1 MGILAIGNSLCL
13 VKFVTAIMC
22 FLIYQWRKRS
32 DRKYSC
38 LMNTVFWIHYL
49 TLSQCSHCFFLQFW
63 GYFIF
68 VFNSGTSSAFLES
81 HSLRAQQLS
90 VVVTKSHSIRAEIL
104 HFETNSS
111 VIFQAIQPSQW
122 QHISVPPTSSH
133 PDYKDI

>member
-1 MGILAIGNSLCL
+1 MLLNTSVEEEKQPL
-13 VKFVTAIMC
+13 
-22 FLIYQWRKRS
+22 
-32 DRKYSC
+32 
-38 LMNTVFWIHYL
+38 NTVFWIHYL
-49 TLSQCSHCFFLQFW
+49 SLSQCSHCFFLQCW
-63 GYFIF
+63 WELIWDYFIF
-68 VFNSGTSSAFLES
+68 VFNSGTSSTFSEL

-111 VIFQAIQPSQW
+111 VNFQAIQPSQW